1 MPRHQNKHSMS
12 QQDLLSNTVLN
23 LQESATLKMS
33 KMARELKAQG
43 HDVISLSI
51 GEPDFDTPAFINEA
65 AKQAL
70 DDGYTHYTPVPGLLE
85 LREAVCTKLKR
96 DNGLTFEPTNIVVS
110 NGAKQTIYNLCQAM
124 INPGDEVIIFTPYW
138 VSYIEIVKLAGG
150 VPVLV
155 AADVDQD
162 YKVTPAQVAA
172 AITDKTKF
180 ILYSSPSNPTG
191 SVYTKKELEAL
202 AQVIGPHEHVHIVS
216 DEIYEHIVFDGVHE
230 SIAQFKSVRD
240 RTIVVNGMSKGFAMT
255 GWRLGYMAAPKFI
268 AAACTKIQGQ
278 VTSGATA
285 FGQKAAATALLADPK
300 ATQDMMRTFL
310 GRREFVIGQLKEI
323 EGLKLSV
330 PEGAFYIFPDCSN
343 FFGKS
348 YKGQVI
354 KDSNDLAASIL
365 NNVHLALVA
374 GAAFGAPNCMR
385 ISYAA
390 SQEQLADA
398 CNRLKE
404 YFESMV

>member
-1 MPRHQNKHSMS
+1 MKGMS
-12 QQDLLSNTVLN
+12 HESLLSQTVLN
-23 LQESATLKMS
+23 LKESATLKMS
-33 KMARELKAQG
+33 QMARELKAKG

-96 DNGLTFEPTNIVVS
+96 DNNLSFEPKNIVVS
-110 NGAKQTIYNLCQAM
+110 NGAKQTIYNLCQALL
-124 INPGDEVIIFTPYW
+124 NPGDEVIIFTPYW

-150 VPVLV
+150 VPVCLFAGV
-155 AADVDQD
+155 ESD
-162 YKVTPAQVAA
+162 YKVNPADVAA

-191 SVYTKKELEAL
+191 SVYNKKELEAL
-202 AQVIGPHEHVHIVS
+202 ANVIAPHEHVHVVS

-230 SIAQFKSVRD
+230 SIAQFENIRP

-255 GWRLGYMAAPKFI
+255 GWRLGYMAAPEVI
-268 AAACTKIQGQ
+268 AKACTKIQGQ
-278 VTSGATA
+278 VTSGASA
-285 FGQKAAATALLADPK
+285 FGQKAAATALLKDPEV
-300 ATQDMMRTFL
+300 TQDMMRTFL
-310 GRREFVIGQLKEI
+310 GRREFVLEQLKTI
-323 EGLKLSV
+323 EGLKLSI
-330 PEGAFYIFPDCSN
+330 PDGAFYIFPDCSN

-348 YKGQVI
+348 YKGEVI

-374 GAAFGAPNCMR
+374 GAAFGAPNCLR

-390 SQEQLADA
+390 SQENLVAA

-404 YFESMV
+404 YFDDMV

>member
-1 MPRHQNKHSMS
+1 MS

-70 DDGYTHYTPVPGLLE
+70 DEGYTHYTPVPGLLE

-230 SIAQFKSVRD
+230 SIAQFESVRD

>member
-1 MPRHQNKHSMS
+1 MS
-12 QQDLLSNTVLN
+12 HESLLSQTVLN
-23 LQESATLKMS
+23 LKESATLKMS
-33 KMARELKAQG
+33 QMARELKAKG

-65 AKQAL
+65 AKKAL

-85 LREAVCTKLKR
+85 LREAICTKLKR
-96 DNGLTFEPTNIVVS
+96 DNNLNFEPKNIVVS
-110 NGAKQTIYNLCQAM
+110 NGAKQTIYNLCQALL
-124 INPGDEVIIFTPYW
+124 NPGDEVIIFTPYW

-150 VPVLV
+150 VPVCLFAGV
-155 AADVDQD
+155 END
-162 YKVTPAQVAA
+162 YKVNPDDVAA

-191 SVYTKKELEAL
+191 SVYNKKELEAL
-202 AQVIGPHEHVHIVS
+202 ADVIAPHEHVHVVS

-230 SIAQFKSVRD
+230 SIAQFENIRP

-255 GWRLGYMAAPKFI
+255 GWRLGYMAAPEVI
-268 AAACTKIQGQ
+268 AKACTKIQGQ
-278 VTSGATA
+278 VTSGASA
-285 FGQKAAATALLADPK
+285 FGQKAAAVALLKDPK
-300 ATQDMMRTFL
+300 VTQDMMRTFL
-310 GRREFVIGQLKEI
+310 GRREYVLGQLRTI
-323 EGLKLSV
+323 EGLKLSI

-348 YKGQVI
+348 YNGEVI
-354 KDSNDLAASIL
+354 NDSNDLAASIL

-374 GAAFGAPNCMR
+374 GAAFGAPNCLR

-390 SQEQLADA
+390 SQENLVAA

-404 YFESMV
+404 YFGNMV

>member
-1 MPRHQNKHSMS
+1 MS
-12 QQDLLSNTVLN
+12 QESMLSQTVLN

-33 KMARELKAQG
+33 QMARELKAKG

-51 GEPDFDTPAFINEA
+51 GEPDFDTPSFINEA

-96 DNGLTFEPTNIVVS
+96 DNNLSFEPKNVVVS
-110 NGAKQTIYNLCQAM
+110 NGAKQTIYNLCQALL
-124 INPGDEVIIFTPYW
+124 NPGDEVIIFTPYW

-150 VPVLV
+150 VPVCIYAGV
-155 AADVDQD
+155 ESD
-162 YKVTPAQVAA
+162 YKVKPADVTA

-191 SVYTKKELEAL
+191 SVYSKQELASL
-202 AQVIGPHEHVHIVS
+202 AAVIAPHEHVYVVS

-230 SIAQFKSVRD
+230 SIAQFEDIRP

-255 GWRLGYMAAPKFI
+255 GWRLGYMAAPDFI
-268 AAACTKIQGQ
+268 AKACTKIQGQ
-278 VTSGATA
+278 VTSGANA
-285 FGQKAAATALLADPK
+285 FGQKAAAQALLADPK
-300 ATQDMMRTFL
+300 VTKDMMHTFL
-310 GRREFVIGQLKEI
+310 ARREYVVNQLKEI
-323 EGLKLSV
+323 DGLKISV
-330 PEGAFYIFPDCSN
+330 PEGAFYIFPDCSS

-348 YKGQVI
+348 YEGQVI
-354 KDSNDLAASIL
+354 SNSAELAEAIL
-365 NNVHLALVA
+365 THAHLALVA
-374 GAAFGAPNCMR
+374 GSAFGAPNCMR

-390 SQEQLADA
+390 SQEQLEEA
-398 CNRLKE
+398 CRRIKT
-404 YFESMV
+404 FFGKMV